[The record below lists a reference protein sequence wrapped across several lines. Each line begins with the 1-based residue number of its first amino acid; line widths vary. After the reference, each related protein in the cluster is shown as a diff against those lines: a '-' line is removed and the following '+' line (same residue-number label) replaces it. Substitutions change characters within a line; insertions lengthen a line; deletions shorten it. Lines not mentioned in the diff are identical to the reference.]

1 MGLRN
6 VIKAQIDRFDSDA
19 TGFTSSVVYRL
30 YDTALDSFVWVVD
43 VDLEVASSNPNA
55 TPLDPLMAVPIDDP
69 SRAVFSADIGTQV
82 NLRRRR
88 EDNRYVVSGLS
99 RYAEGT
105 LSVCLI
111 QLDPCGLVLSS
122 VGAPVLSGNTIR
134 PLNYD
139 EIGTPAL
146 NGGFVYGDIPYG
158 ASGKFDINNT
168 LIKLIT

>member
-1 MGLRN
+1 M
-6 VIKAQIDRFDSDA
+6 DRFDADS
-19 TGFTSSVVYRL
+19 TGFTSSVVYRR
-30 YDTALDSFVWVVD
+30 YDNALDAYVWVVD

-55 TPLDPLMAVPIDDP
+55 NPLEPLIAVPVDDP
-69 SRAVFSADIGTQV
+69 SRSVYSADIGTQV

-99 RYAEGT
+99 KYAAGT
-105 LSVCLI
+105 LSVCLV
-111 QLDPCGLVLSS
+111 QLTPCGTALTSI
-122 VGAPVLSGNTIR
+122 GNPVLFGNTIR

-146 NGGFVYGDIPYG
+146 NGGFAYGEIPYG
-158 ASGKFDINNT
+158 ASGKFDIDGN